1 MKLIR
6 IHILFV
12 LVALLFT
19 GCLNDLFDQESDN
32 LDSGVSQVEWYPL
45 SRTVTEPAGG
55 AASATTAI
63 EIQLIRTQNSS
74 DQQVNFSVD
83 AANSTAVAG
92 THYNLTTSSPATIAA
107 NTWETT
113 VTIEILD
120 SPLTAGQSGTL
131 VLLLEDGNGV
141 EAAANLRTHTLTILG
156 AD

>member
-1 MKLIR
+1 MKHIR

-19 GCLNDLFDQESDN
+19 GCNDLFNQESDE

-45 SRTVTEPAGG
+45 SRTVTEPASGG
-55 AASATTAI
+55 ASGTTAI

-92 THYNLTTSSPATIAA
+92 THYNLQTSSPATIAA

-141 EAAANLRTHTLTILG
+141 EAAVNLRTHTLTILG
-156 AD
+156 QD